1 MLRRSRVIKS
11 LSGLALLFAG
21 MAIVQS
27 LPAQNRFRDNRMR
40 LFLPA
45 PNPPAG
51 VVNGGPSVI
60 GVLPAPPI
68 TARALGTPVLV
79 GGNFGQQG
87 QIGTSGSLGSIGNFG
102 NTGSQGNLG
111 FGSIGNVGAIGGG
124 SLGSIGSIGSFGAAG
139 IGGSIGSFGG
149 GSLGALGGSIG
160 AFGGGAFG
168 KTGAV
173 GANGAIGL

>member
-1 MLRRSRVIKS
+1 MFSRSRVIQ
-11 LSGLALLFAG
+11 LLCGVALLFVG
-21 MAIVQS
+21 MTIVQS
-27 LPAQNRFRDNRMR
+27 LPAQGRFRDNRMR
-40 LFLPA
+40 LFLPP

-51 VVNGGPSVI
+51 VHNGGPSVI

-87 QIGTSGSLGSIGNFG
+87 QIGTSGALGSIGNVG
-102 NTGSQGNLG
+102 NLGSQGNLG
-111 FGSIGNVGAIGGG
+111 FGSLGNVGAIGGSLGSFGSFGLGGSFGGG
-124 SLGSIGSIGSFGAAG
+124 SLGA

-149 GSLGALGGSIG
+149 G
-160 AFGGGAFG
+160 AFG
-168 KTGAV
+168 KTGAI